1 MRTIKKAIAL
11 EYGKNRAPIVTAK
24 GEEEAAMEMIAQA
37 REYGVY
43 VTEDPKLLAL
53 LSRLKVDQEIP
64 AELFTA
70 VSVILS
76 WVYWLKGMRPGDEKT
91 APGAA
96 SDSQTEAQG
105 MPTEAAAMFDELS
118 SGLDGLGGFGNSPS
132 PAGGAG

>member
-24 GEEEAAMEMIAQA
+24 GEEEAALAMIAQA

-64 AELFTA
+64 TELFTA

-91 APGAA
+91 APGSAA
-96 SDSQTEAQG
+96 DGPAANEA
-105 MPTEAAAMFDELS
+105 MPADAAALFDDLS
-118 SGLDGLGGFGNSPS
+118 RGLDGLDGIGAAGSPQ
-132 PAGGAG
+132 A

>member
-24 GEEEAAMEMIAQA
+24 GEEEAALEMIAQA

-91 APGAA
+91 APEAPSNGQA
-96 SDSQTEAQG
+96 SAEG

-118 SGLDGLGGFGNSPS
+118 SGLDGLGGFGTPPS

>member
-1 MRTIKKAIAL
+1 MRFVKKAIAL

-24 GEEEAAMEMIAQA
+24 GEEEAALEMIAQA

-76 WVYWLKGMRPGDEKT
+76 WVYWLNGMRPGDENA
-91 APGAA
+91 APDAGAA
-96 SDSQTEAQG
+96 SQANAQE

-118 SGLDGLGGFGNSPS
+118 SGLDGLDGFASPGT
-132 PAGGAG
+132 P

>member
-1 MRTIKKAIAL
+1 MRAIKKAIAL

-24 GEEEAAMEMIAQA
+24 GEEEAALEMIAQA

-76 WVYWLKGMRPGDEKT
+76 WVYWLKGMRPGDEKM
-91 APGAA
+91 AA
-96 SDSQTEAQG
+96 AAGPVNPPEAQAQG
-105 MPTEAAAMFDELS
+105 MPSEAAAMFDALS
-118 SGLDGLGGFGNSPS
+118 DGLDGLDGFGKPASPT
-132 PAGGAG
+132 A

>member
-1 MRTIKKAIAL
+1 MRLIKKAIAL

-24 GEEEAAMEMIAQA
+24 GEEEAALEMIAQA

-76 WVYWLKGMRPGDEKT
+76 WVYWLKGMRPGDENT
-91 APGAA
+91 ATGTDAE
-96 SDSQTEAQG
+96 SQAGAQG

-118 SGLDGLGGFGNSPS
+118 SGLDGLDGFASP
-132 PAGGAG
+132 GAP

>member
-24 GEEEAAMEMIAQA
+24 GEEEAALEMIAQA

-76 WVYWLKGMRPGDEKT
+76 WVYWLKGMRPGDET
-91 APGAA
+91 SAPSAGAEN
-96 SDSQTEAQG
+96 QTEAPG
-105 MPTEAAAMFDELS
+105 MPSEAAAMFDELS
-118 SGLDGLGGFGNSPS
+118 SGLDGLDGFANP
-132 PAGGAG
+132 GAP

>member
-1 MRTIKKAIAL
+1 MRAIKKAIAL

-24 GEEEAAMEMIAQA
+24 GEEEAALEMIAQA

-96 SDSQTEAQG
+96 ADKPTAAQD
-105 MPTEAAAMFDELS
+105 MPAQAAAMFDELS
-118 SGLDGLGGFGNSPS
+118 SDLDGLDGFGQ
-132 PAGGAG
+132 PAGPAG

>member
-1 MRTIKKAIAL
+1 MKLIKKAIAL
-11 EYGKNRAPIVTAK
+11 EYGKNRAPVVTAK
-24 GEEEAAMEMIAQA
+24 GEEEAALEMIAQA

-76 WVYWLKGMRPGDEKT
+76 WVYWLKGMRPGDENS
-91 APGAA
+91 A
-96 SDSQTEAQG
+96 SSTNPESQGTQGTPAQA
-105 MPTEAAAMFDELS
+105 EAMFDELS
-118 SGLDGLGGFGNSPS
+118 SGLDGLDGFASP
-132 PAGGAG
+132 GAP

>member
-1 MRTIKKAIAL
+1 MRAIKKAIAL

-24 GEEEAAMEMIAQA
+24 GEEEAALEMIAQA

-76 WVYWLKGMRPGDEKT
+76 WVYWLKGMRPGEEK
-91 APGAA
+91 ANQEVQKE
-96 SDSQTEAQG
+96 DVTEAQ
-105 MPTEAAAMFDELS
+105 AFD
-118 SGLDGLGGFGNSPS
+118 GN
-132 PAGGAG
+132 GASQTS

>member
-24 GEEEAAMEMIAQA
+24 GEEEAALEMIAQA
-37 REYGVY
+37 RAYGVY

-76 WVYWLKGMRPGDEKT
+76 WVYWLKGMRPGDEGH
-91 APGAA
+91 APATTTDTQA
-96 SDSQTEAQG
+96 SAPH
-105 MPTEAAAMFDELS
+105 MPAEAAAMFDELS
-118 SGLDGLGGFGNSPS
+118 SGLDGLDGFGN
-132 PAGGAG
+132 PAGPAGSAG

>member
-1 MRTIKKAIAL
+1 MKLVKKAIAL
-11 EYGKNRAPIVTAK
+11 EYGKNRAPVVTAK
-24 GEEEAAMEMIAQA
+24 GEEEAALEMIAQA

-76 WVYWLKGMRPGDEKT
+76 WVYWLKGMRPGDENT
-91 APGAA
+91 APGTDAQ
-96 SDSQTEAQG
+96 SQGTQD

-118 SGLDGLGGFGNSPS
+118 SGLDGLDGFASP
-132 PAGGAG
+132 GAP

>member
-1 MRTIKKAIAL
+1 MKLIKKAIAL
-11 EYGKNRAPIVTAK
+11 EYGKNRAPVVTAK
-24 GEEEAAMEMIAQA
+24 GEEEAALEMIAQA

-76 WVYWLKGMRPGDEKT
+76 WVYWLKGMRPGDENT
-91 APGAA
+91 APSRDAE
-96 SDSQTEAQG
+96 SQRTQGTPAQ
-105 MPTEAAAMFDELS
+105 AAAMFDELS
-118 SGLDGLGGFGNSPS
+118 SGLDGLDGFASP
-132 PAGGAG
+132 GAP

>member
-1 MRTIKKAIAL
+1 MRPIKKAIAL

-24 GEEEAAMEMIAQA
+24 GEEEAALEMIAQA

-76 WVYWLKGMRPGDEKT
+76 WVYWLKGMRPGDET
-91 APGAA
+91 SPAGTDA
-96 SDSQTEAQG
+96 DSQAGTQG
-105 MPTEAAAMFDELS
+105 MPNEAAAMFDELS
-118 SGLDGLGGFGNSPS
+118 SGLEGLDGFASP
-132 PAGGAG
+132 GAR

>member
-1 MRTIKKAIAL
+1 MRPIKKAIAL

-24 GEEEAAMEMIAQA
+24 GEEEAALEMIAQA

-91 APGAA
+91 APGA
-96 SDSQTEAQG
+96 DQTTQSQD
-105 MPTEAAAMFDELS
+105 MPREAAAMFDELS
-118 SGLDGLGGFGNSPS
+118 SGLDGLDGFASP
-132 PAGGAG
+132 GAP

>member
-1 MRTIKKAIAL
+1 MRFVKKAIAL

-24 GEEEAAMEMIAQA
+24 GEEEAALEMIAQA

-91 APGAA
+91 APGAPA
-96 SDSQTEAQG
+96 DGQADAQG

-118 SGLDGLGGFGNSPS
+118 SGLDGLDGFGNAPS

>member
-1 MRTIKKAIAL
+1 MRFVKKAIAL

-24 GEEEAAMEMIAQA
+24 GEEEAALEMIAQA

-76 WVYWLKGMRPGDEKT
+76 WVYWLKGMRPGDENT
-91 APGAA
+91 APDAGAA
-96 SDSQTEAQG
+96 SQGHAQD

-118 SGLDGLGGFGNSPS
+118 SGLDGLDGFASP
-132 PAGGAG
+132 GAP

>member
-1 MRTIKKAIAL
+1 MRLIKKAIAL

-24 GEEEAAMEMIAQA
+24 GEEEAALELIAQA

-76 WVYWLKGMRPGDEKT
+76 WVYWLKGMRPGDET
-91 APGAA
+91 SPAGTDA
-96 SDSQTEAQG
+96 DSQASTQG

-118 SGLDGLGGFGNSPS
+118 SGLEGLDGFASPGT
-132 PAGGAG
+132 P